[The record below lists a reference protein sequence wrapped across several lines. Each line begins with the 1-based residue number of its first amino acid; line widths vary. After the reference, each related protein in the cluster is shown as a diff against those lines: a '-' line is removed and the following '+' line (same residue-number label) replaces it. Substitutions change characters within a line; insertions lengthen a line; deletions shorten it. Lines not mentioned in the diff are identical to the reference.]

1 MITLYRS
8 PEQEA
13 AIDALLP
20 GMSAEEMLM
29 YPLSETWPETLIDG
43 IEDDEQAAALLH
55 VLRAE
60 VAGREP
66 PMEHGGE
73 RRDWAQRAANTR
85 EYARRLLKWDSPKD
99 AREDLRDGFRGYSA
113 DHMEFLGQFPREYW
127 PRIGAAHRTHAGIQ
141 MTADGEEYHIWTKDF
156 RIAAARLRAIM
167 DGDLVDSRNLGE
179 ANYMNVPTSFTNRW
193 PNG

>member
-43 IEDDEQAAALLH
+43 IEDDEQAALLH

-85 EYARRLLKWDSPKD
+85 EYARRLLKWEHSVPPIR
-99 AREDLRDGFRGYSA
+99 ASTRGA
-113 DHMEFLGQFPREYW
+113 C
-127 PRIGAAHRTHAGIQ
+127 
-141 MTADGEEYHIWTKDF
+141 
-156 RIAAARLRAIM
+156 
-167 DGDLVDSRNLGE
+167 
-179 ANYMNVPTSFTNRW
+179 
-193 PNG
+193 